1 MIIKDAGCIKFVS
14 AIQSIEIIETT
25 ENDRPQASQSIP
37 EHPRASQ
44 SIAEHRRAS
53 QSIAEHRKAARGINL
68 AGMSRIDSSNQS
80 ENGEEGG
87 SVAQHDQRIR
97 QHPPA
102 SASIPIHL
110 PRSLTSQSSP
120 SPLPP
125 SNPPPAHRKTSEEK
139 KNLPKGIR

>member
-102 SASIPIHL
+102 SASIVWRIL
-110 PRSLTSQSSP
+110 NRLRRSFRSV
-120 SPLPP
+120 
-125 SNPPPAHRKTSEEK
+125 PARRILERISV
-139 KNLPKGIR
+139 LFLFLFLFVPK